1 MDKFAFHLEM
11 LFMPTE
17 KNRSNKYIFWAI
29 VMLGGNLFFSCQDED
44 CISIYN
50 NYLMVS
56 FKNANTQDPV
66 DTIFYSVTAE
76 GNDSVFYD
84 STDVVSE
91 LTLPVNPAEGFTT
104 FNLQMIDSIRYDT
117 LSLDPITIDT
127 IFYVNPTPHIITVS
141 YNRSKRIIS
150 EDCGVEI
157 GYTNLYL
164 EEISFPS
171 FNLENDKLSRLNEI
185 IDEVNIE
192 VFF

>member
-1 MDKFAFHLEM
+1 MDKFAFHFEM
-11 LFMPTE
+11 LFMPVE
-17 KNRSNKYIFWAI
+17 KRRSYKFIFWAI
-29 VMLGGNLFFSCQDED
+29 VMLGGNLFFSCQNED
-44 CISIYN
+44 CTSIYN
-50 NYLMVS
+50 NYLLVS

-117 LSLDPITIDT
+117 LSLDPIIIDT

-141 YNRSKRIIS
+141 YNRSERIIS